1 VLKILTPAQSY
12 IYIFKEGIIMFKQIQ
27 PKKISLADI
36 DLDKVL
42 GVYSA
47 PSPVLKPTKQQGL
60 FIKGPVPLDW
70 VKKANNIG
78 GSTGLV
84 ATMLW
89 FYVGLTGSK
98 TIKLDSKIDDVTGLS
113 RQTRQSILK
122 KLERH
127 GLIKLIPSY
136 GAYPTVRIV

>member
-1 VLKILTPAQSY
+1 
-12 IYIFKEGIIMFKQIQ
+12 MFNQIQ
-27 PKKISLADI
+27 PKKFSLADI
-36 DLDKVL
+36 DLDKEL
-42 GVYSA
+42 GIYPA
-47 PSPVLKPTKQQGL
+47 PVSILKPTKQPGL

-70 VKKANNIG
+70 IKRANNIG
-78 GSTGLV
+78 GSVGLV

-98 TIKLDSKIDDVTGLS
+98 TIKLDSKLDDITGLS

-127 GLIKLIPSY
+127 GLIKVIPKH
-136 GAYPTVRIV
+136 GAYPTVRVL